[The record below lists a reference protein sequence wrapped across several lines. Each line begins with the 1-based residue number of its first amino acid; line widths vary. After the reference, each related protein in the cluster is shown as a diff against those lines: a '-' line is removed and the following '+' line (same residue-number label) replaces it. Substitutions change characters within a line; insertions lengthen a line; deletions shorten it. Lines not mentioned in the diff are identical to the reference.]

1 MSLFT
6 IIIISYLACIL
17 LSITILLIM
26 QYKESNKL
34 DTKDIIDS
42 VMISLLGPVSFIVI
56 IGVLIKDL
64 YDNPRTLIQKRS
76 YDNLFKSNEV
86 YKDDIR

>member
-1 MSLFT
+1 
-6 IIIISYLACIL
+6 
-17 LSITILLIM
+17 M